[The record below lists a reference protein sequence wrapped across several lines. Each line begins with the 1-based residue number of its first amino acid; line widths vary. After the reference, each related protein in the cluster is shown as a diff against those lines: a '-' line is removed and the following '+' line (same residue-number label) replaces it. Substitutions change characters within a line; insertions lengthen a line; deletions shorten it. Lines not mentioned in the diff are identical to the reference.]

1 MIKHKFLV
9 STADMALMLSLHED
23 ARYANM
29 IAQREALV
37 SMGADLM
44 PFPNQ
49 VNVQPAPAVAGDF
62 ASTNPRSAYPAG
74 PGGLVAGAAGVTIG
88 RFAWAVWNT
97 VDGDNAPG
105 TVSNNF
111 PGIGVNVAAA
121 SNVGGS
127 LPQGLV
133 HREQQG
139 LITAYLAESGMVLPG
154 GFAITLM

>member
-74 PGGLVAGAAGVTIG
+74 PGGPVAGAAGARPSPSSSAAWDPTG
-88 RFAWAVWNT
+88 R
-97 VDGDNAPG
+97 
-105 TVSNNF
+105 
-111 PGIGVNVAAA
+111 
-121 SNVGGS
+121 
-127 LPQGLV
+127 
-133 HREQQG
+133 
-139 LITAYLAESGMVLPG
+139 
-154 GFAITLM
+154 

>member
-62 ASTNPRSAYPAG
+62 ASTNPRSAFPAG
-74 PGGLVAGAAGVTIG
+74 PGGRPRAMRCWYPGQGWPGQDQHGGDQGVH
-88 RFAWAVWNT
+88 
-97 VDGDNAPG
+97 P
-105 TVSNNF
+105 
-111 PGIGVNVAAA
+111 
-121 SNVGGS
+121 
-127 LPQGLV
+127 
-133 HREQQG
+133 
-139 LITAYLAESGMVLPG
+139 PG
-154 GFAITLM
+154 GQVIFHGID